1 MKKGI
6 ATLIIMLVLLLA
18 SAGCEEFL
26 LGAGAGAAGKET
38 LESWQSNL
46 EGKKIELQQKYDA
59 VMKEIETAPDPNAL
73 ALAKAKL
80 EPIQNAQLV
89 NETALFTVKEILK
102 MPESTNPESRKDAL
116 VVGGIGLVGLFIR
129 EWQKR
134 ILNKKYISMKTGQAR
149 LKTEQPEAEAK
160 LYALIGEERRKLG
173 L

>member
-1 MKKGI
+1 MKRVIVGI
-6 ATLIIMLVLLLA
+6 VLVLIVLG

-26 LGAGAGAAGKET
+26 LGAGSGMAGKET
-38 LESWQSNL
+38 LESWQGNL
-46 EGKKIELQQKYDA
+46 EAKQIELQQKYDA

-80 EPIQNAQLV
+80 NPIQNAKLA
-89 NETALFTVKEILK
+89 NEVALHTVKEILK
-102 MPESTNPESRKDAL
+102 LPESAPEDRKDAL
-116 VVGGIGLVGLFIR
+116 VVGGIGIVGLFIR

-134 ILNKKYISMKTGQAR
+134 LLNKKYTAMKTGQAR
-149 LKTEQPEAEAK
+149 LKTDNPAVEAT